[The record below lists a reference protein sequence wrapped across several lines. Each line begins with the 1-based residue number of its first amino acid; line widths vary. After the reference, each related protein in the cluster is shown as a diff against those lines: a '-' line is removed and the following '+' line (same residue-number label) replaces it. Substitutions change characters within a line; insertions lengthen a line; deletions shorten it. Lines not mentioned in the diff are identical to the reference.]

1 MSKVKA
7 QSRFYSVRAGTAD
20 ENCKRANED
29 FSCLQ
34 KGVHGWHG
42 GATHPSDSEANFMA
56 SGVSISLGDQ
66 PFGKRLRWLTVLGLH
81 LQSRGQ
87 SFELH
92 TEDFDM
98 ILLVV

>member
-1 MSKVKA
+1 MNEK
-7 QSRFYSVRAGTAD
+7 Y
-20 ENCKRANED
+20 CKRANEQTREI
-29 FSCLQ
+29 FRAFR

-87 SFELH
+87 SFELQ

-98 ILLVV
+98 